1 MCYPLLSHLG
11 PRGHCL
17 NPAWPEVRAVG
28 VLPGVTLGKSCDRSG
43 LGFFIWEDPVIS
55 WGYGEEKMTTEP
67 KYLGDALDGQGNP
80 VTPRTAGIPT
90 PAPASGQPS
99 LSVRVRV
106 RRSSHHSP
114 TSLLPRRT
122 LLRAGSGA

>member
-1 MCYPLLSHLG
+1 M
-11 PRGHCL
+11 
-17 NPAWPEVRAVG
+17 
-28 VLPGVTLGKSCDRSG
+28 
-43 LGFFIWEDPVIS
+43 IS
-55 WGYGEEKMTTEP
+55 QSFGEEKMTTEP

-90 PAPASGQPS
+90 PARTSCQPT

-122 LLRAGSGA
+122 LLRAGSGAGGCGVGG